1 MKEPTPLP
9 TREGVGDADD
19 ARADSQPIRRK
30 EFPMGTLIR
39 IIIDLV
45 LNEVLKKK

>member
-9 TREGVGDADD
+9 TREGVGDAD
-19 ARADSQPIRRK
+19 RALDVSFPIRRK
-30 EFPMGTLIR
+30 EFCMGTLIR

>member
-9 TREGVGDADD
+9 TRERVGDADR
-19 ARADSQPIRRK
+19 ARAESPSIRRK
-30 EFPMGTLIR
+30 ESPMGTLIR